1 MRRLLVICCVTLMP
15 LPALAQMAQDNAIS
29 RMGPAPRDF
38 WTARDGCENIPGQA
52 HNSADC
58 SSIDELDPN
67 LVLPDKPLE
76 KMTGAERNLW
86 RSYFILSQTEA
97 ARRMIK
103 GQALRLTDDALEGMV
118 KNMAVPNSASGR
130 IVRWTGG
137 LCVRTQGLTPELN
150 AVIDRRIRQIASM
163 VGAPV
168 ADDKCSPNVP
178 VFFEANPQA
187 AVRER
192 AQLNP
197 QLFEASDGSPI
208 AMLHPVQAWY
218 ASPTQGLRGNEGRA
232 GGFRAI
238 TVVASADLLKQHKPA
253 TLADY
258 IALLAL
264 TRLSSSDACQPVQTI
279 ANLLKE
285 GCTFAVRSD
294 AMTAGD
300 LAFLLALY
308 RAVQRPSA
316 ASQLGAITNEMKRAL
331 EGR

>member
-1 MRRLLVICCVTLMP
+1 MP

-86 RSYFILSQTEA
+86 RSYFILSQTAA

-103 GQALRLTDDALEGMV
+103 EQALRLTDDALEGMV
-118 KNMAVPNSASGR
+118 KTMAIPNSANGL

-137 LCVRTQGLTPELN
+137 LCVRTEGLTPELN

-168 ADDKCSPNVP
+168 ADEKCSTNVP
-178 VFFEANPQA
+178 VLFEANPQA
-187 AVRER
+187 TVRER

-197 QLFEASDGSPI
+197 QLFEASDGSAIVMRHPI
-208 AMLHPVQAWY
+208 QAWY
-218 ASPTQGLRGNEGRA
+218 ASATQGLRGNDGA

-238 TVVASADLLKQHKPA
+238 TVVASADLLKEHKPA

-285 GCTFAVRSD
+285 GCTLAVRSD
-294 AMTAGD
+294 AVTAGD

-308 RAVQRPSA
+308 RAAQRESA
-316 ASQLGAITNEMKRAL
+316 ALQLGAITNEMKRAL